1 MGSPDPLDGGEV
13 QLTRDNFIEAIR
25 TSIQNLKAVL
35 NNKPVRM
42 EWLRFKLKPPSH
54 EVLEMF
60 SEPEDIMDEYE
71 VQVYGSTYVLEAFVN
86 LEGYVEELKLLRRLW
101 RMANCL
107 RRSGG

>member
-1 MGSPDPLDGGEV
+1 MVGEV

-42 EWLRFKLKPPSH
+42 GGWLRFKLKPPSH

-60 SEPEDIMDEYE
+60 GEPEDIMDEYE

-86 LEGYVEELKLLRRLW
+86 LEGYVEELKLLKRLW